1 MSRLYYRSR
10 IVVEI
15 EVAKKLSNRS
25 CRMRVASCARI
36 ALQFIAAPMLSPFAP
51 HKHAFPNRRLIAPA
65 GSNRSTC
72 RNKVRLL
79 CVISE
84 AQYQAFVRFA
94 VASSAALSAIALNLT
109 CLLEPLPGRAL

>member
-1 MSRLYYRSR
+1 LPDAGRASRPNRLAVHRCTD
-10 IVVEI
+10 
-15 EVAKKLSNRS
+15 VA
-25 CRMRVASCARI
+25 VI
-36 ALQFIAAPMLSPFAP
+36 AP
-51 HKHAFPNRRLIAPA
+51 HEHAFPNRRLIAPA

-84 AQYQAFVRFA
+84 AQVQAFVRFA
-94 VASSAALSAIALNLT
+94 VASSAALSAIALKLT

>member
-10 IVVEI
+10 IVVES
-15 EVAKKLSNRS
+15 EVIKKLSNRI
-25 CRMRVASCARI
+25 CRMRACCARI
-36 ALQFIAAPMLSPFAP
+36 ALQVIAAPMVSPFALF
-51 HKHAFPNRRLIAPA
+51 KHAFPNRRPIAPA
-65 GSNRSTC
+65 ASTRSTC

-84 AQYQAFVRFA
+84 AQVQAFVRFA
-94 VASSAALSAIALNLT
+94 VASSAALSAIALKLT

>member
-1 MSRLYYRSR
+1 MQ
-10 IVVEI
+10 I
-15 EVAKKLSNRS
+15 
-25 CRMRVASCARI
+25 
-36 ALQFIAAPMLSPFAP
+36 IAAPKLPPFALN
-51 HKHAFPNRRLIAPA
+51 KHAFSNRRLIAPA

-94 VASSAALSAIALNLT
+94 VASSAAFSAIALKSD
-109 CLLEPLPGRAL
+109 LPVGTSTRTGSLVRILASSREFAGRANPVPVL